1 MVRYPRNLIARTVSR
16 HLTVFMSWWLYKI
29 PGAYSMPT
37 DLLAKSLAR
46 AVTLYLVI
54 LVKKKQA
61 AIVIPK
67 VKMRVM
73 RWLGKWWGE
82 EDTI

>member
-1 MVRYPRNLIARTVSR
+1 
-16 HLTVFMSWWLYKI
+16 
-29 PGAYSMPT
+29 MPT